1 MLRFSTVPLQLLT
14 GFLQHFLLRPHMKAA
29 SEHWH
34 MLVYHVEMFCRP
46 LQRQRQRRRAAPVD
60 RAHRKCWGVSAVS
73 KMQQFTH
80 R

>member
-14 GFLQHFLLRPHMKAA
+14 GFLQHFLLRRHMKAA

-46 LQRQRQRRRAAPVD
+46 L
-60 RAHRKCWGVSAVS
+60 
-73 KMQQFTH
+73 
-80 R
+80 